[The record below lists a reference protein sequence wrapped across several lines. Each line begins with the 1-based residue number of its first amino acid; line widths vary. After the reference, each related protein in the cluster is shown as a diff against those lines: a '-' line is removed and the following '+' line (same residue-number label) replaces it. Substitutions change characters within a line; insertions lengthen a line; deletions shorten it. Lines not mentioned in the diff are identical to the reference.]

1 MQGDRRGL
9 WATWD
14 TPQPLTDGGRQF
26 VRALPA
32 RTGKL
37 AVTRLDG
44 SPHVAPVWVDVDG
57 DGDDARLVF
66 MTSADT
72 IKGKSILR
80 DGRVAIC
87 FDDER
92 PPFSFA
98 TITGTTTTST
108 DPTSC
113 STGARGSPP
122 GTWATT
128 RPRRTEAQRRAAG
141 DGGVGDADERRR
153 QGRRRRLTRFW

>member
-1 MQGDRRGL
+1 MGYN
-9 WATWD
+9 AA
-14 TPQPLTDGGRQF
+14 PDGWWQEF
-26 VRALPA
+26 VRAMPA

-80 DGRVAIC
+80 DGRVAVC

-92 PPFSFA
+92 PPFAFA
-98 TITGTTTTST
+98 TISGTTTTST
-108 DPTSC
+108 DPDELIRC
-113 STGARGSPP
+113 GRRGSPARYM
-122 GTWATT
+122 GADQA
-128 RPRRTEAQRRAAG
+128 EAYGARNAVPPEMVVWLTPTHVAAKV
-141 DGGVGDADERRR
+141 DVAD
-153 QGRRRRLTRFW
+153 

>member
-1 MQGDRRGL
+1 MSTVT
-9 WATWD
+9 ATI
-14 TPQPLTDGGRQF
+14 
-26 VRALPA
+26 
-32 RTGKL
+32 
-37 AVTRLDG
+37 
-44 SPHVAPVWVDVDG
+44 
-57 DGDDARLVF
+57 ARLVF

-92 PPFSFA
+92 PPFSFV

-108 DPTSC
+108 DPDELLAWAT
-113 STGARGSPP
+113 GSPL

-128 RPRRTEAQRRAAG
+128 RPRLTDVATRCPRRWWL
-141 DGGVGDADERRR
+141 GDADERRR
-153 QGRRRRLTRFW
+153 QGRCRRLTPNHVLSDKSWVTTGGRGHYA